1 MKKKLI
7 LLILLSI
14 SMSTFGATKFV
25 VNNGHFSPIVEMKY
39 DKEKD
44 LIFTVEKKGAL
55 SVWNRSEESVV
66 HHFQLSDNTINK
78 VLINDNNIAVL
89 SQSHDNEKFNLTV
102 WDWKLEKKLFTRIIE
117 EEPLFLEY
125 STKGKYLFYG
135 SATDP
140 SLTFINAGNGIKLD
154 LLSDLPSIYDFG
166 YIGSSEKTIMTY
178 SSSGSINYYDIRT
191 GINRGEVVN
200 ISRGLYDLNILQT
213 GDKRTISARQDDK
226 LFLINRGSGST
237 VDSME
242 FEELKHFYQNRSTG
256 IIITVERTKR
266 KNILR
271 KWSTANGTFTEIE
284 KEILLPNSFSIHS
297 FLNTDF
303 YDLAGDGEGT
313 LFKINWVD
321 SKFESFSSNNSK
333 NITDILISGSKL
345 TLSSTDGLLTIE
357 SPFFDNNPSS
367 FTSPVFNVNENIGT
381 GVNRILKLDDDK
393 ILIWNTANKDA
404 TALIMNSSTGA
415 ISFEYNDFTS
425 PIKDIAYIDGKIITL
440 ELNGTI
446 KVINESDKIVDFTYS
461 AIGLESISM
470 IDSNTL
476 FAGRS
481 SSTTGKSSAIT
492 INTRTYETMPV
503 IDNRFLIF
511 DSLPVK
517 DNNKF
522 YSLGLEFR
530 DNKTITVLKSH
541 DYNNLDEMKSLVEY
555 IGEDTNAQVL
565 IDPVDSRII
574 YAKLGTSGIYRINGG
589 KYIKYKNNKPVKRIY
604 IHGSVLYCLNQDNS
618 ITIFNASTGAL
629 IYSIFI
635 FKDDSWALIPTSSD
649 MYFGS
654 IGVEQNI
661 TSFRKGKKIDLL
673 PISRD

>member
-25 VNNGHFSPIVEMKY
+25 VNNGHFSPIVDMKY
-39 DKEKD
+39 DKVKD

-55 SVWNRSEESVV
+55 SVWNRSEESLI
-66 HHFQLSDNTINK
+66 HHFQLSDNTIIK

-102 WDWKLEKKLFTRIIE
+102 WDWKLEKKIFTRIIE

-125 STKGKYLFYG
+125 STTGKYLFYG
-135 SATDP
+135 SATNP
-140 SLTFINAGNGIKLD
+140 SLTFINGGNGIKLD

-166 YIGSSEKTIMTY
+166 YIGSSEKRILTY
-178 SSSGSINYYDIRT
+178 SSSGSLRQYDIRT
-191 GINRGEVVN
+191 KKKIASVN
-200 ISRGLYDLNILQT
+200 TVRGLYNLNVLQT
-213 GDKRTISARQDDK
+213 GNKGIISARQDNK

-256 IIITVERTKR
+256 FIITFERANR

-284 KEILLPNSFSIHS
+284 KEILLPNSFNIHS

-313 LFKINWVD
+313 LFKINWVE
-321 SKFESFSSNNSK
+321 SNFEDFSSNNSK
-333 NITDILISGSKL
+333 NISDILISGSKL

-367 FTSPVFNVNENIGT
+367 FTSPVFNVNENIST
-381 GVNRILKLDDDK
+381 GENRILELDDDK
-393 ILIWNTANKDA
+393 ILIWNIANKDPS
-404 TALIMNSSTGA
+404 ALIIDSNTGA
-415 ISFEYNDFTS
+415 VSFEYNDFTS

-446 KVINESDKIVDFTYS
+446 KVINESSKKVDFTYS

-470 IDSNTL
+470 IDANTL

-481 SSTTGKSSAIT
+481 STAGKSSAIT
-492 INTRTYETMPV
+492 INTKTYETMPV
-503 IDNRFLIF
+503 TDNRFLIF

-530 DNKTITVLKSH
+530 NNKTITVLKSH
-541 DYNNLDEMKSLVEY
+541 DYNNLNDMKSLIEY

-565 IDPVDSRII
+565 IDPAENRII
-574 YAKLGTSGIYRINGG
+574 YAKFGTSGIYRINGG

-604 IHGSVLYCLNQDNS
+604 IRESILYCLNQDNS
-618 ITIFNASTGAL
+618 ITLFNASTGAL

-649 MYFGS
+649 IYFGS

-661 TSFRKGKKIDLL
+661 ISFRKGKKIDLL